1 MAKIKIKGIPS
12 PSSLPP
18 EIQAFAG
25 PVKEAI
31 DILLGR
37 TGDGKDAAIT
47 QRNAAIALG
56 GTTIINTGAASGGGY
71 VPDLTPPPA
80 PTGVSA
86 TPGFSLINL
95 EWDDAPYSAGHGHAY
110 TAVYRSSD
118 GLRGNA
124 VQVGMAPGTIY
135 VDSVGSSAGPFYYW
149 IRFVSRDGVVG
160 PWNAVDGV
168 SASTSASPDYLLGLL
183 AGSIDED
190 SLKTEVIGGK
200 DAFVFN
206 TKTFAIKHAGSG
218 YVPFIVQTTPTVING
233 HTIPAG
239 VYLDAAFMRRFVA
252 QAGQIG
258 SLAVDDAAIANVSA
272 AKLTIGDG
280 TVGGRLKSA
289 YFASGVAGWQIHPD
303 GTAEFNNVLVHGTV
317 YAESGYFKGT
327 LMGGAVTSIG
337 SGTGL
342 WAGYDGGL
350 YKFRLGVPGSSR
362 MEWNGS
368 AFTIYGS
375 GGQVLMSSGSGIPWS
390 QIESRPT
397 SLAALD
403 ASASTKLN
411 GIQDGATVGANAS
424 NLNIGLGANLL
435 PNTEFVGGLDPAVL
449 GWNPGACDALSLRK
463 EDVWK
468 LIGAQTLQAYQN
480 TRAGNQWNVGCD
492 VYISGGYGSAQHGI
506 PVLAGRRYEFSAKL
520 ASHRCDSGLWV
531 AFFDASNTYLGAV
544 GSGWVQRNSGGPA
557 LTANEYGSGWTH
569 AAVFATAPANAVYA
583 CPFWRRSDG
592 DTPNTDSY
600 AWLAQPLFAEATA
613 AQTVP
618 STYSPGTSYAALTA
632 NWSSVS
638 GPGKPQDN
646 ATYGATIGANLYG
659 QITSEN
665 ASTYIANAA
674 IGQAQIDR
682 LSANKLRVL
691 EADIETA
698 SVSTLKIKGYAVI
711 IPQYAESGAKQISYQ
726 PSGAYDFLVS
736 TPYTLY
742 DDTAKVLA
750 IFTVLGWPAF
760 GNPADNAAI
769 EGRIVWEGVT
779 PEGAYITNTRN
790 LVIGD
795 FYKGGINSCIT
806 TNIQLEV
813 TQPGCTWSVRFYIR
827 TMYAGQ
833 VFNIVRSSVQLQGA
847 KR

>member
-12 PSSLPP
+12 PSNLPA

-31 DILLGR
+31 DLLLGR

-56 GTTIINTGAASGGGY
+56 GTTIINAGSPSGGGY

-80 PTGVSA
+80 PAGLSA

-303 GTAEFNNVLVHGTV
+303 GTAEFNNVLVRGTV

-368 AFTIYGS
+368 DFTIYGS

-397 SLAALD
+397 SLSALD

-449 GWNPGACDALSLRK
+449 GWNPGACDALSLRQ

-468 LIGAQTLQAYQN
+468 LIGAQTLQARQN
-480 TRAGNQWNVGCD
+480 TRAGNQWNLGCD

-531 AFFDASNTYLGAV
+531 DFFDASNAYLGGAA
-544 GSGWVQRNSGGPA
+544 SGWVQRNSGGPTLA
-557 LTANEYGSGWTH
+557 VNAYGSGWTH
-569 AAVFATAPANAVYA
+569 ASVFVTAPANAAYA
-583 CPFWRRSDG
+583 CPYWRRSDG

-618 STYSPGTSYAALTA
+618 STYSPGYAKGAF
-632 NWSSVS
+632 SSVD
-638 GPGKPQDN
+638 K
-646 ATYGATIGANLYG
+646 
-659 QITSEN
+659 ITQSN
-665 ASTYIANAA
+665 ASTFIDSAA
-674 IGQAQIDR
+674 IN
-682 LSANKLRVL
+682 SAHI
-691 EADIETA
+691 ADA
-698 SVSTLKIKGYAVI
+698 SITNAKISDAAITSAKIADAAITSAKIGDAAITSAKIVDGEIGTLKVAGEAITAPRHYLTSAGISVGLSYVTVQSGYCNPDGGKVSVMFSCLITYPTYVKIEDPNGVVIYEAATDVAYNGYRTTVVALGVASAAGTYTIQCKGAGGGTI
-711 IPQYAESGAKQISYQ
+711 
-726 PSGAYDFLVS
+726 VS
-736 TPYTLY
+736 
-742 DDTAKVLA
+742 
-750 IFTVLGWPAF
+750 
-760 GNPADNAAI
+760 
-769 EGRIVWEGVT
+769 
-779 PEGAYITNTRN
+779 
-790 LVIGD
+790 
-795 FYKGGINSCIT
+795 
-806 TNIQLEV
+806 Q
-813 TQPGCTWSVRFYIR
+813 
-827 TMYAGQ
+827 
-833 VFNIVRSSVQLQGA
+833 RSLIMMVS